1 MYYIVL
7 AVVAF
12 VLILLIKG
20 SIEVVPQSYAYVIER
35 LGAYSKTLSVGIH
48 FIIPIIDKVALNKS
62 TLGIKKDG
70 ILRAGAYEKG
80 VSLKEAYVDFE
91 PQPVITKDNVT
102 LYADTVVYYQVVD
115 PKLFTYG
122 AENPLGAMQNLTITT
137 LRNVIGE
144 LELDQT
150 LTSRDT
156 INSKLRSILDEGT
169 DPWGIKVN
177 RVEVKN
183 IEPPEG
189 VRTAMEAQMR
199 AEREKRAAILE
210 AEGRKESAILEAE
223 GKKQSLI
230 LSAEAE
236 KEGEIKRAEGQAE
249 AILAIQK
256 ATANGLAM
264 IKQAVGEEGA
274 IKLKSFEALEKVAN
288 GQATKIIIPSNIQN
302 LASVIA
308 GVNEV
313 LKG

>member
-1 MYYIVL
+1 M
-7 AVVAF
+7 
-12 VLILLIKG
+12 
-20 SIEVVPQSYAYVIER
+20 
-35 LGAYSKTLSVGIH
+35 
-48 FIIPIIDKVALNKS
+48 
-62 TLGIKKDG
+62 
-70 ILRAGAYEKG
+70 
-80 VSLKEAYVDFE
+80 
-91 PQPVITKDNVT
+91 ITKINVT
-102 LYADTVVYYQVVD
+102 LQADSVVYYQVID

-183 IEPPEG
+183 IDPPEG
-189 VRTAMEAQMR
+189 VKKAMESQMR
-199 AEREKRAAILE
+199 AERDKRAAVLD
-210 AEGRKESAILEAE
+210 AEGKKEASILEAE
-223 GKKQSLI
+223 GKKQAMI

-236 KEGEIKRAEGQAE
+236 KESEIKKAEGQAQ

-256 ATANGLAM
+256 ATADGLAM
-264 IKQAVGEEGA
+264 IKQAIGEDGA

-288 GQATKIIIPSNIQN
+288 GQSTKIIIPSNIQN
-302 LASVIA
+302 LASVITS
-308 GVNEV
+308 VNEV

>member
-1 MYYIVL
+1 MYYVIL
-7 AVVAF
+7 AVVALI
-12 VLILLIKG
+12 LILLIAN
-20 SIEVVPQSYAYVIER
+20 SIEVVPQSRAYIIER
-35 LGAYSKTLSVGIH
+35 LGAYSQTFSVGIH
-48 FIIPIIDKVALNKS
+48 FKLPFIDKVASNKS
-62 TLGIKKDG
+62 IIGDTRNL
-70 ILRAGAYEKG
+70 LRAGAVVKG
-80 VSLKEAYVDFE
+80 VSLKEAYIDFE

-102 LYADTVVYYQVVD
+102 LQADTVVYYQVID

-183 IEPPEG
+183 IDPPQN
-189 VRTAMEAQMR
+189 VKTAMEAQMR

-210 AEGRKESAILEAE
+210 AEGKKE
-223 GKKQSLI
+223 SLI
-230 LSAEAE
+230 LDAEGIKQSTILQAEAR
-236 KEGEIKRAEGQAE
+236 KEAAIREAEGQAE

-256 ATANGLAM
+256 ATADGLAM
-264 IKQAVGEEGA
+264 IKQAIGEEGA

-288 GQATKIIIPSNIQN
+288 GQSTKIIIPSNIQN
-302 LASVIA
+302 LA
-308 GVNEV
+308 GVVTGINEV